1 MTNLKL
7 EQIKSIAL
15 ELGITLSYKDEEGK
29 RKRYTKE
36 ELIAKIEQFEKEE
49 SKEVNAIQHSE
60 LELNDYI
67 INDARKTLESK
78 EFFENN
84 DIVDKCSMYPKYSLI
99 YGNTLVYQKSNKD
112 FILEEIV
119 NSNPVVAVKSY
130 IKNNDLFKVKSI
142 LEKLI
147 QLSNDKKVKSIQR
160 SNYKKYYNIITSM
173 LKIKKVQLV

>member
-1 MTNLKL
+1 MKNLLL
-7 EQIKSIAL
+7 EEIKSIAL

-29 RKRYTKE
+29 RKRYTKD
-36 ELIAKIEQFEKEE
+36 ELISKIEEFEKEE

-60 LELNDYI
+60 LV
-67 INDARKTLESK
+67 LEY
-78 EFFENN
+78 N
-84 DIVDKCSMYPKYSLI
+84 DIVDKCSMYPSYSLI
-99 YGNTLVYQKSNKD
+99 YGESLMDEKTNNEFV
-112 FILEEIV
+112 LEEIV

-147 QLSNDKKVKSIQR
+147 QLCNDKKVKSIQR

-173 LKIKKVQLV
+173 LKIKKVELV

>member
-1 MTNLKL
+1 MKNLKL

-36 ELIAKIEQFEKEE
+36 ELIAKIEEFEKEE
-49 SKEVNAIQHSE
+49 TKEVNAIQHSE
-60 LELNDYI
+60 LAL
-67 INDARKTLESK
+67 
-78 EFFENN
+78 ENN
-84 DIVDKCSMYPKYSLI
+84 DIVDKCSMYPNYSFI
-99 YGNTLVYQKSNKD
+99 YGNALVDEKSNND

-119 NSNPVVAVKSY
+119 NTNPVVAVKSY

-147 QLSNDKKVKSIQR
+147 QLCNDKKVKGIQR

>member
-1 MTNLKL
+1 MKNLKI

-15 ELGITLSYKDEEGK
+15 ELGITLSYKDAEGK

-36 ELIAKIEQFEKEE
+36 ELISKIEEFEKEE
-49 SKEVNAIQHSE
+49 TKEVNTIPHSE
-60 LELNDYI
+60 L
-67 INDARKTLESK
+67 A
-78 EFFENN
+78 FENN
-84 DIVDKCSMYPKYSLI
+84 NIVDKSSMCPNRSLI
-99 YGNTLVYQKSNKD
+99 YGNTLVDEKSNND

-119 NSNPVVAVKSY
+119 NANPVVAVKSY

-142 LEKLI
+142 LNKLI
-147 QLSNDKKVKSIQR
+147 QLCNDKNVKGIQR